1 MLQVVANGIAAGAR
15 VLLVAVGFYLILR
28 VARFLNLAHAFFITA
43 GAYVAYALHR
53 LAGLPFLPALCL
65 AVVACGLVGGAGE
78 AIIYRPARRTASSL
92 VLLLLSLGLYIAG
105 QNLISLV
112 FGDAPLVIR
121 QWGQPTT
128 FTLGSVTVTL
138 GQAGTVLVALVLAC
152 ALAVFLQSSRT
163 GRMLKAVGSNM
174 SLARISGIHVDGLVF
189 LAFVVGSAFAAI
201 AGILACLE
209 VDATPSMGLGMLM
222 LSLVAVIAGW
232 SWGLMG
238 ISIISLILGVFQH
251 LTAYFC
257 GAQWQ
262 DVIAFAFLAA
272 VFVLR
277 GRRGMATLDGAAA
290 KGQG

>member
-28 VARFLNLAHAFFITA
+28 VARFLHLAHAVFITA

-53 LAGLPFLPALCL
+53 MAGVPFLPALCL
-65 AVVACGLVGGAGE
+65 AVVACGVLGGAVE
-78 AIIYRPARRTASSL
+78 ATIYRPARKTASSL

-105 QNLISLV
+105 QNIISLV

-121 QWGQPTT
+121 QWEPPTT

-138 GQAGTVLVALVLAC
+138 GQVGTVLVALALAG

-174 SLARISGIHVDGLVF
+174 SLARVSGIRVDGLVL

-232 SWGLMG
+232 PWGLMG
-238 ISIISLILGVFQH
+238 ISVVSLILGILQH
-251 LTAYFC
+251 LTAYYC
-257 GAQWQ
+257 GAEWQ
-262 DVIAFAFLAA
+262 DVIAFGFLTA

-277 GRRGMATLDGAAA
+277 GRRGMATFDSAAA
-290 KGQG
+290 TG